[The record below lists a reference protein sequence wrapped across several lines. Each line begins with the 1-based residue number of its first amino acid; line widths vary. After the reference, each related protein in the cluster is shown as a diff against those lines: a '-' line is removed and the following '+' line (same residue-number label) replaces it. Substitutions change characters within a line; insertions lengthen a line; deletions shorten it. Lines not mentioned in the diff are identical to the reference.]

1 MENTSGIHPTGDMI
15 LVMPFVVEEISEGG
29 IVIPQSQTEKEQ
41 MAMMEGQIID
51 WGDDAPKESRL
62 KGIAKGDFIVYA
74 KYAGQPKKG
83 KDGYGYRLMRAAD
96 VMGKIDAPSIDL
108 PAVRMPLDPAREFLL
123 D

>member
-1 MENTSGIHPTGDMI
+1 
-15 LVMPFVVEEISEGG
+15 VVEEISEGG